1 LTTTPPKIAAIYA
14 RVSSEDQA
22 RGYSIPTQIEACL
35 ALAKREGYAVPD
47 GHIFVDEGITGTTLD
62 RPALRRVRDLVTS
75 QAIAALIILDPDRL
89 SRKMGKLL
97 VLTDELQAA
106 NIPLLCVSH
115 PVEYG
120 PEGTLFFQMR
130 GVIAEYEREKVLER
144 TRRGQVGR
152 AKQGY
157 FGGGMLPY
165 GYAYVPE
172 AHKGSVV
179 INDEEAAVVRRV
191 FAMYCAGKSLH
202 AIAVALTQD
211 KIIPKRAT
219 GPCKWRN
226 SSLHA
231 ILSNDTYVTG
241 ILFWNKRR
249 YSDHRAKETRDRS
262 EWFEIPVPPLLSQ
275 DIFDAARQQ
284 RERNARF
291 ARRNRKY
298 DYLFTGGMLR
308 CGRCGAS
315 MSGYAPGG
323 RVPRYRCASLF
334 THHPDEPFCGGAI
347 RVDHI
352 EPLVWQEVERVL
364 KDPARV
370 IAEL

>member
-1 LTTTPPKIAAIYA
+1 
-14 RVSSEDQA
+14 
-22 RGYSIPTQIEACL
+22 
-35 ALAKREGYAVPD
+35 
-47 GHIFVDEGITGTTLD
+47 
-62 RPALRRVRDLVTS
+62 
-75 QAIAALIILDPDRL
+75 
-89 SRKMGKLL
+89 
-97 VLTDELQAA
+97 
-106 NIPLLCVSH
+106 
-115 PVEYG
+115 
-120 PEGTLFFQMR
+120 
-130 GVIAEYEREKVLER
+130 
-144 TRRGQVGR
+144 
-152 AKQGY
+152 
-157 FGGGMLPY
+157 MLPY

-219 GPCKWRN
+219 GPCKWRE

-231 ILSNDTYVTG
+231 MLSNDTYATG

-249 YSDHRAKETRDRS
+249 YSDHRVTETRDRS
-262 EWFEIPVPPLLSQ
+262 EWFEIPVSPILSQ
-275 DIFDAARQQ
+275 EVFNAARQQ
-284 RERNARF
+284 SERNARF

-298 DYLFTGGMLR
+298 DYLFIGGMLR

-334 THHPDEPFCGGAI
+334 THHPGEPFCGGAI

-364 KDPARV
+364 NDPARV
-370 IAEL
+370 LAELERLEHAHGAMTVDMKKEHQSVRKALAALEREAQRWDEAYAHEVIELTELKAKKMDLAERKQRLLAQQEAVEASMLAADLDQAQAREALLYCQRLDAPHKRRALEALAVRVTWSPGEPIRLEGCILLGNIVYNALRRTGSSPNTAPGICVG